1 MRADDTRRI
10 LRREEPKRLDGS
22 PDPLLTATERLNVR
36 KPMLLI
42 GALICLALLTAI
54 GAERWTLWQEQQAV
68 AQTHAENQRLQRDTE
83 QAQQAAAQA
92 QTPDAI
98 ERAARNM
105 GFIFP
110 GDTPVI
116 ITQPQP

>member
-10 LRREEPKRLDGS
+10 LRREELKRLDGS

-42 GALICLALLTAI
+42 AALICLAMLTAT
-54 GAERWTLWQEQQAV
+54 GAERWTLSQEQQAV
-68 AQTHAENQRLQRDTE
+68 EQTRAENTRIQLDIDQTR
-83 QAQQAAAQA
+83 QAATQA

-98 ERAARNM
+98 ERAARNL